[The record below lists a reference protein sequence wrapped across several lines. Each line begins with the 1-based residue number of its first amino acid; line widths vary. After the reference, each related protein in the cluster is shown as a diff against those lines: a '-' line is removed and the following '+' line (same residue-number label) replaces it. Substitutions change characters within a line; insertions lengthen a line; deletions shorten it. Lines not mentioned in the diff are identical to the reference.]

1 METDKTWILQPKS
14 VWKLSWSLVRVHLKP
29 GLKWKW
35 NRVETFGRNPFGVCT
50 DSVIWSPLRV
60 QLGSSRSHKH
70 TTRTRLSI
78 HTSGEFPALS
88 LSTNPRL
95 NLCATLKTIK
105 INLLRHIE
113 QFAFVTHGGLSARS
127 FFFGSSTTRDRFPF
141 LKSRKTFRFQ
151 LKTLRQN
158 ANEAACRRAVLSFFS
173 NFRHTKR
180 LYNRARARER
190 ERAAQ

>member
-14 VWKLSWSLVRVHLKP
+14 VWKLSWSLVQVHLKP

-35 NRVETFGRNPFGVCT
+35 NRVEKFGRNPFGVCT

-70 TTRTRLSI
+70 TTQTRFSI

-127 FFFGSSTTRDRFPF
+127 FFFRGQHDPRSFSLSKKSKNFSFPA
-141 LKSRKTFRFQ
+141 
-151 LKTLRQN
+151 QN
-158 ANEAACRRAVLSFFS
+158 SPTEC
-173 NFRHTKR
+173 K
-180 LYNRARARER
+180 
-190 ERAAQ
+190 